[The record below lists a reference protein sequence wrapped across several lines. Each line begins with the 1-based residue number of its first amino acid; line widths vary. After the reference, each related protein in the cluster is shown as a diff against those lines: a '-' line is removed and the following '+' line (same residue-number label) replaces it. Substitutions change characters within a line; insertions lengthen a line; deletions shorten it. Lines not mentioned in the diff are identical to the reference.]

1 MPMTQMA
8 IDTFNAGL
16 TDALPRLRVYALSLT
31 RDRERAENLVQQTS
45 LKALAGRESFRP
57 GTNFGA
63 WIFRIQRNEFISQLR
78 SEGRT
83 ADTVDAETVL
93 VTPPAQE
100 NRLVMREFMAAFRQ
114 LSRGSRQAL
123 ILSRIAGHSHEQIAS
138 HAGIAEG
145 TVKSRISRGRAALE
159 RLLAGNTRGSGSR
172 STRTVQREAGGS
184 RSVGVPAM
192 SR

>member
-45 LKALAGRESFRP
+45 LKALVGRESFRP

-83 ADTVDAETVL
+83 ADTVDAETAL
-93 VTPPAQE
+93 ATPPAQE

-123 ILSRIAGHSHEQIAS
+123 ILSKIAGHSHEQIAS

-145 TVKSRISRGRAALE
+145 TVKSRISHGRAALE

-172 STRTVQREAGGS
+172 SIRTVQREAGGS